1 LIGSHSPPLVVF
13 SGHLETILDE
23 MHVGHEVKKLA
34 SDEGRGSEGYTLDV
48 KELIPTKV
56 MREMEE
62 VGISKQE
69 VIQLLREIETGE
81 ENGETYWD
89 QVNGLEGNLLEK
101 EKALLEK
108 MADGYTGVQQMKV
121 ESGAMQGMGEGQ
133 FEHEDGQVML
143 GEGSGDRTEEMEV

>member
-1 LIGSHSPPLVVF
+1 
-13 SGHLETILDE
+13 

-48 KELIPTKV
+48 KELIPTEV
-56 MREMEE
+56 MREIEE

-69 VIQLLREIETGE
+69 VIKLLREIETGE

-89 QVNGLEGNLLEK
+89 QVNGLEGDLLEK

-108 MADGYTGVQQMKV
+108 WQMDIHGFSK
-121 ESGAMQGMGEGQ
+121 
-133 FEHEDGQVML
+133 
-143 GEGSGDRTEEMEV
+143 